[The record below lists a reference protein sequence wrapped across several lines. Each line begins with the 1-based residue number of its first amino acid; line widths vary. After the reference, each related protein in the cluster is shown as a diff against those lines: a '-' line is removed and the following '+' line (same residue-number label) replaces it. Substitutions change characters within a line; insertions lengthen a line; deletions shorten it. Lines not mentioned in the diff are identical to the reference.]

1 LLQGSR
7 PRDRVQKIQ
16 VIEMLNDP
24 LSNALSKILSYER
37 ISKQECV
44 VNSSKIIKKVL
55 EIMQN
60 KGYIGSFEEIKSS
73 RGNSL
78 RVNLLGAINNC
89 GVIKP
94 RFNVKIT
101 DFTKF
106 ETRYLPAQDFGIL
119 IVSTSKGM
127 MSHNEAKEKGIGGR
141 LIAFCY

>member
-1 LLQGSR
+1 
-7 PRDRVQKIQ
+7 
-16 VIEMLNDP
+16 
-24 LSNALSKILSYER
+24 LSKILSYER